1 MNERIEKEL
10 NGLAVKLGKTEEE
23 MLAKYNEIAEA
34 NNLDLENE
42 RQCMIALTLT
52 RNFVRGSLKGNKS
65 SGKKSGFGN
74 DSFGFVVGSEP
85 ARDVQEWKR
94 KQLIS
99 DYNSNPNDVFND
111 ERCAEV
117 VLTEAGYE
125 KSQVIDGDVATKVI
139 PQLPNSSIEV
149 DEDKWIVPLDNIKS
163 FMSGDSNP
171 RYGKPL
177 PAEEFRRRV
186 HFIAKKDGGEFQYWT
201 LGLKNILAKE
211 WDVENFRWVHLNA
224 LFNDDRNA
232 CYGIKGRTEN
242 SIQYNDNLNDDDDLY
257 VGNLSSME
265 DLLVD
270 CMGDWI
276 ADLLEIED
284 YHSTI
289 MSNPGMK
296 LCITDGIVS
305 SMNLNVNEKT
315 GNRVLWIEPADANYG
330 FEDDDVPESTPC
342 WIPSNVEIDFGVG
355 SDVIVI
361 GRTNQSPKKDSD
373 GNQIED
379 EMNPVSMNIYGILPR
394 VALGAPQETQ
404 SKEGDDTLNYW

>member
-10 NGLAVKLGKTEEE
+10 AGLATKLGKTEDE

-42 RQCMIALTLT
+42 RQCMVALTLT
-52 RNFVRGSLKGNKS
+52 RNFARGSLRGNKNT
-65 SGKKSGFGN
+65 GKKSGFGN
-74 DSFGFVVGSEP
+74 DAFGFVVGSEP
-85 ARDVQEWKR
+85 ARDVQAWKR
-94 KQLIS
+94 KNLIS
-99 DYNSNPNDVFND
+99 DYTSNPNTVFNE

-117 VLTEAGYE
+117 TLTEAGYE
-125 KSQVIDGDVATKVI
+125 KSQLIDGDVATKII

-149 DEDKWIVPLDNIKS
+149 DENKWIVPLDNIKS

-186 HFIAKKDGGEFQYWT
+186 HLIAKKDGGEFQYWT
-201 LGLKNILAKE
+201 FGLKNQLAKE
-211 WDVENFRWVHLNA
+211 WDIENFEWLHLNA

-232 CYGIKGRTEN
+232 CYGIKGRTLN
-242 SIQYNDNLNDDDDLY
+242 SLQYNKNLSEDDDLY
-257 VGNLSSME
+257 VGNTPVME
-265 DLLVD
+265 DLLVE
-270 CMGDWI
+270 CMEDWI
-276 ADLLEIED
+276 ADLMEIED

-305 SMNLNVNEKT
+305 SMNLTVNEKT
-315 GNRVLWIEPADANYG
+315 GNRVLWIEPADASYG

-342 WIPSNVEIDFGVG
+342 WIPSNVNIDFGVG
-355 SDVIVI
+355 SDVIII
-361 GRTNQSPKKDSD
+361 GRTNQTQKRDED
-373 GNQIED
+373 GNYLED
-379 EMNPVSMNIYGILPR
+379 EFNPVSMNIFGILPR
-394 VALGAPQETQ
+394 LALGAPAEVV
-404 SKEGDDTLNYW
+404 SSGDDDTLNYW